1 MLSKLSL
8 GTTFRMI
15 VQPNKIF
22 IEKYEK
28 YNALFSPLAD
38 IQECDKLGKY
48 DNKYYVQK
56 NGYSQKLSRWWWNED
71 RTKTFTDIDTDFSN
85 FFKFCDELKADKHKG
100 WTNNSTVCNSMIELV
115 SKIIPGLYNLKKT
128 YSDCEKESE
137 GNKLCIKIDSIIFT
151 LIDFKTEINKPTL
164 LSSPRHRTLSF

>member
-1 MLSKLSL
+1 
-8 GTTFRMI
+8 MI

-164 LSSPRHRTLSF
+164 SSSPRHRTLSF

>member
-38 IQECDKLGKY
+38 IQECDKLGKC

-128 YSDCEKESE
+128 YSDCDKDSD
-137 GNKLCIKIDSIIFT
+137 GNKLCLKIDSIIFT

-164 LSSPRHRTLSF
+164 SSSPRHRTLSF